1 MEEFVNIIIN
11 NGIGVS
17 SFIAFIYFIN
27 KYLVKMNDVLTD
39 VSSTLKLVHAKLTE
53 LTTRVN
59 DIENRVNN

>member
-1 MEEFVNIIIN
+1 MEELVNIVIN

-39 VSSTLKLVHAKLTE
+39 VSSTLKLVQANLTE

>member
-1 MEEFVNIIIN
+1 MEELVNIVIN

-17 SFIAFIYFIN
+17 SYIAFIYFIN

-39 VSSTLKLVHAKLTE
+39 VSSTLKLVQANLTE

>member
-1 MEEFVNIIIN
+1 MEDFVNIVIN

-39 VSSTLKLVHAKLTE
+39 VSSTLKLVQANLTE

>member
-39 VSSTLKLVHAKLTE
+39 VSSTLKLVQANLTE

>member
-1 MEEFVNIIIN
+1 MEEFVNIVIN
-11 NGIGVS
+11 NGIGIS

-39 VSSTLKLVHAKLTE
+39 VSSTLKLVQANLTE

>member
-27 KYLVKMNDVLTD
+27 KYLVRMNDVLTD
-39 VSSTLKLVHAKLTE
+39 VSSTLKLVQANLTE

>member
-1 MEEFVNIIIN
+1 MEEFVNIVIN

-39 VSSTLKLVHAKLTE
+39 VSSTLKLVQANLTE

>member
-1 MEEFVNIIIN
+1 MEEFANIVVN

-39 VSSTLKLVHAKLTE
+39 VSSTLKLVQANLTE

-59 DIENRVNN
+59 DIENRIDN

>member
-1 MEEFVNIIIN
+1 MEEFINIVIN
-11 NGIGVS
+11 NGIGIS

-39 VSSTLKLVHAKLTE
+39 VSSTLKLVQANLTE